1 MSCERGRKKAYA
13 VDLRHRIILQRFGM
27 ELCIRSIICI
37 SVDKTCKLYKRT
49 GGVEGQIKLDRSAT
63 RILSK

>member
-37 SVDKTCKLYKRT
+37 SVGTVHKTCNLYERT
-49 GGVEGQIKLDRSAT
+49 GGVEGQIKLD
-63 RILSK
+63 